1 MGEEE
6 MGYRTFVEAGRV
18 AYINYGDDYGKLV
31 VIVDIADQNRVLVD
45 GDDFPRVLYPLKRLT
60 PTKIVVPISKG
71 SRTGTLQAAAEE
83 FGLEKKWEES
93 NTAKMLARREKRSEL
108 TDFERFAVMRQRKS
122 RSHAVR
128 KLLHRA
134 ISKKPAKKPAK
145 PVKEEPKKA
154 V

>member
-1 MGEEE
+1 M
-6 MGYRTFVEAGRV
+6 

-60 PTKIVVPISKG
+60 LTKLVVPISKG

-108 TDFERFAVMRQRKS
+108 TDFERFVVMRQRKS

>member
-1 MGEEE
+1 MV
-6 MGYRTFVEAGRV
+6 YRTFVQAGRV
-18 AYINYGDDYGKLV
+18 AYINFGDDYGKLV
-31 VIVDIADQNRVLVD
+31 VIVDIADSNRVLVD

-60 PTKIVVPISKG
+60 LTKLVVPISKG

-134 ISKKPAKKPAK
+134 IPKKPAKKPAK

>member
-1 MGEEE
+1 M
-6 MGYRTFVEAGRV
+6 

-60 PTKIVVPISKG
+60 LTKLVVPISKG

>member
-1 MGEEE
+1 
-6 MGYRTFVEAGRV
+6 MGYRCFVEAGRV
-18 AYINYGDDYGKLV
+18 AYVNYGDDYGKKV

-45 GDDFPRVLYPLKRLT
+45 GEDFPRVLYPLKRLT
-60 PTKIVVPISKG
+60 LTKLVVPISKG

-108 TDFERFAVMRQRKS
+108 TDFERFVVMRQRKS

>member
-1 MGEEE
+1 M
-6 MGYRTFVEAGRV
+6 

-60 PTKIVVPISKG
+60 LTKLVVPISKG

-122 RSHAVR
+122 RSHAVK
-128 KLLHRA
+128 KLVHRA